1 MAGDADALVVGAGP
15 AGAAAAAFL
24 AEAGLRVT
32 ILEKAGRPAEK
43 VCGEFLSPGCLPLL
57 RRLGILAALAGAG
70 ARPLRG
76 MALQTARG
84 RLQADYPAG
93 ADGRP
98 VLALAVPRTRLD
110 PLLLEA
116 ARARGAALL
125 TGFQVQDLLWEGG
138 AVVGVLGRHG
148 DREARLRARLVL
160 GADGRLSVVA
170 RRLGGVLRHPWL
182 DKVAL
187 VGHFRGVAAA
197 PDRAEIFVGRRR
209 YAILN
214 PLAPDTTNV
223 GLVLDR
229 REFAGAAAARQQ
241 LEAACGA
248 LPGLGA
254 RMRGAAPLGPVRCL
268 GPLAHQ
274 ARRLAA
280 PGALLL
286 GDAAGF
292 LDPFTG
298 EGIHAALRSAE
309 LAAGAALPALA
320 ACGHPDPQAFAAA
333 WRAEIRPKWRLCL
346 LLQQGVRRPLL
357 AEWLVARLAPRPE
370 ALARLLAMLGDVA
383 AAGPPALL
391 RLGLDL
397 LLPTRAVRRT

>member
-1 MAGDADALVVGAGP
+1 MSCDADVLVVGAGP

-24 AEAGLRVT
+24 AEAGVRVT
-32 ILEKAGRPAEK
+32 ILEKAVRPAEK
-43 VCGEFLSPGCLPLL
+43 ICGEFLSPGCLPLL
-57 RRLGILAALAGAG
+57 RRLGVLRALADAG

-76 MALQTARG
+76 MALQTAGG
-84 RLQADYPAG
+84 RLRADYPGG
-93 ADGRP
+93 A
-98 VLALAVPRTRLD
+98 ALAVRRARLD

-116 ARARGAALL
+116 ALACGARLL
-125 TGFQVQDLLWEGG
+125 PGFQAHDLLWEGG
-138 AVVGVLGRHG
+138 AVVGVRGRHG
-148 DREARLRARLVL
+148 GQEVRLRARLVL
-160 GADGRLSVVA
+160 GADGRHSVVA
-170 RRLGGVLRHPWL
+170 RRLGGVIRHPWL

-214 PLAPDTTNV
+214 PLAPETTNV

-241 LEAACGA
+241 LEAACAA
-248 LPGLGA
+248 LPGLGP
-254 RMRGAAPLGPVRCL
+254 RMRGVAPVGPVRCL
-268 GPLAHQ
+268 GPLAHR
-274 ARRLAA
+274 ARRVAA

-298 EGIHAALRSAE
+298 EGLHAALRSAE

-320 ACGHPDPQAFAAA
+320 ACRHPDPQTYAAA
-333 WRAEIRPKWRLCL
+333 WRAEIRAKWRLCL
-346 LLQQGVRRPLL
+346 LLQQGVRRPRL

-397 LLPTRAVRRT
+397 LLPTRGVRHT